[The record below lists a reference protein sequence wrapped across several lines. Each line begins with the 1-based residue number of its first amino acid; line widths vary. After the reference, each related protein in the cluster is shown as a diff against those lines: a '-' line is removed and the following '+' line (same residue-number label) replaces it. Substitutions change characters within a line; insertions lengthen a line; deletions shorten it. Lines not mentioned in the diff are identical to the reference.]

1 MQTIR
6 AAVNSRVSAKEPA
19 QQRIFRREG
28 DAFCDEWTTHEGQRV
43 TIKLPRGALI
53 RPGERS
59 PVLVWA
65 PDHEPRSAE
74 QTSPADPSER
84 EHLAQRLRIA
94 SASDLTAADAHRAWR
109 LGDPRVST
117 DLSRLF
123 SELVRQDPESS
134 DQLSVLAAVAEAI
147 LLFDPSHVAAAKALE
162 RAICSTTLSTFHR
175 SSVSAS
181 LARAYRSEFLTE
193 AMASLRDT
201 ILRLLELPVPRG
213 WSPATYPCL
222 GHLARLARK
231 ATLRRCTADLLSTDE
246 ATRESLLNRLSQI
259 AGADVLLML
268 RGHLGREASP
278 RLRFR
283 LLTYL
288 DELVP
293 VRTRGAVLADA
304 LVLESPW
311 WRWQAIQE
319 LWRLRSSEAASLAAT
334 QLQREPDE
342 LLRDLLE
349 QAVKAA
355 PALRRQRKR
364 S

>member
-1 MQTIR
+1 
-6 AAVNSRVSAKEPA
+6 
-19 QQRIFRREG
+19 
-28 DAFCDEWTTHEGQRV
+28 
-43 TIKLPRGALI
+43 
-53 RPGERS
+53 
-59 PVLVWA
+59 
-65 PDHEPRSAE
+65 
-74 QTSPADPSER
+74 
-84 EHLAQRLRIA
+84 
-94 SASDLTAADAHRAWR
+94 
-109 LGDPRVST
+109 
-117 DLSRLF
+117 
-123 SELVRQDPESS
+123 
-134 DQLSVLAAVAEAI
+134 
-147 LLFDPSHVAAAKALE
+147 
-162 RAICSTTLSTFHR
+162 
-175 SSVSAS
+175 
-181 LARAYRSEFLTE
+181 
-193 AMASLRDT
+193 
-201 ILRLLELPVPRG
+201 
-213 WSPATYPCL
+213 
-222 GHLARLARK
+222 
-231 ATLRRCTADLLSTDE
+231 
-246 ATRESLLNRLSQI
+246 
-259 AGADVLLML
+259 ML